1 MSHYTTWL
9 ELTSNRPTLILPQV
23 NPALTEA
30 TGRATS
36 RRPDRR
42 RRILNAILVFAAVVL
57 MADALV
63 GDKGFLETLRARR
76 QYRDI
81 AGSVDALRRDNARLR
96 EEVRRLN
103 EDPSAIE
110 AIARQD
116 LGLIRPGEV
125 VFIIKD
131 VKGSNLNG
139 IR

>member
-1 MSHYTTWL
+1 MRRSRL
-9 ELTSNRPTLILPQV
+9 A
-23 NPALTEA
+23 PA
-30 TGRATS
+30 
-36 RRPDRR
+36 RPDRR